1 MNMKKNVLSR
11 REFLKECGLLVGAT
25 AVATS
30 FPWMTALSEENQ
42 KATDGEKLR
51 VAVIGPGSRG
61 RYHLNFLVR
70 NPKVEVTWL
79 CDVYQPSLD
88 KALAIAPGA
97 KTCKDYR
104 EVLDDPEVDAI
115 YVVTPLDTH
124 KQITVDAFEAGKHV
138 FCEKSLSH
146 NCADALEMYNAHL
159 RTGKVF
165 FVGQQRLYDPYYLEA
180 IRMIEEGMF
189 GPIEGI
195 KTFWYRNAD
204 WRREVPSPELERL
217 INWRL
222 YREHSCGLM
231 TELAC
236 HQVQLGTWIY
246 KDIPETIMGSGA
258 ITFWKD
264 GREVEDNV
272 NVIYTY
278 KDGRRVSF
286 ESIISN
292 KFYGLEEQIM
302 GHLGT
307 VEPEKGKYYFEQTP
321 PMPGFLRMINDL
333 EKDIYG
339 DLSFAGPSW
348 DPEIARQNHGEF
360 ILGRKRPPRND
371 GSGYLNDAFVEASL
385 TGKQPPMVAEEGYYA
400 TIMSLLGQ
408 QAIDEKRI
416 IAFPEEFK
424 IDYNYR

>member
-1 MNMKKNVLSR
+1 MKKNVLSR
-11 REFLKECGLLVGAT
+11 REFLKECGLLAGAT

-307 VEPEKGKYYFEQTP
+307 VEPEKGKYGLPAHDQRPGEGYLRRSFVRRAELGPRDRAAEPRRVHSGPQASAPQRRFGLPERRLRGSLP
-321 PMPGFLRMINDL
+321 PRKAAAHGGRRGLLRHDHVA
-333 EKDIYG
+333 
-339 DLSFAGPSW
+339 AGP
-348 DPEIARQNHGEF
+348 AGHR
-360 ILGRKRPPRND
+360 RKADHRLPRR
-371 GSGYLNDAFVEASL
+371 V
-385 TGKQPPMVAEEGYYA
+385 
-400 TIMSLLGQ
+400 
-408 QAIDEKRI
+408 
-416 IAFPEEFK
+416 
-424 IDYNYR
+424 